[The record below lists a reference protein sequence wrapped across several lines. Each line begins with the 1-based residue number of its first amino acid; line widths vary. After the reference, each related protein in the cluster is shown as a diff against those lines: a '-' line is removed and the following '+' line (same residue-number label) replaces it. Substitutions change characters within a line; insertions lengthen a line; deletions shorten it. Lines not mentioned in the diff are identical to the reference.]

1 MLAVDM
7 HVPVATRLDSLSKS
21 LAKLSSAAAIAAA
34 AAARDK
40 HFDTVFVVLLAP
52 LLLHLPGPPTL
63 ARSAMPKW
71 PPN

>member
-7 HVPVATRLDSLSKS
+7 HVPVAARLDSLSKS
-21 LAKLSSAAAIAAA
+21 LARLSSVA

-40 HFDTVFVVLLAP
+40 HFDTVFVVLLPP
-52 LLLHLPGPPTL
+52 LLLQLPGPPTL